1 MALLSNGDIQ
11 HFAMGVPAIQHA
23 SGDPLNSSPYYV
35 EKIFDYRSGKYP
47 IDDVHLHYI
56 PDDYIIIVLYR
67 SLYFKNNTRNV
78 FATSLMSQFNCEQKK

>member
-1 MALLSNGDIQ
+1 MALLINGDIQ

-23 SGDPLNSSPYYV
+23 SGDPLNSSPYVV

-47 IDDVHLHYI
+47 IDGVYLHHV
-56 PDDYIIIVLYR
+56 IILWVSQDSFI
-67 SLYFKNNTRNV
+67 YFKNNTRNV